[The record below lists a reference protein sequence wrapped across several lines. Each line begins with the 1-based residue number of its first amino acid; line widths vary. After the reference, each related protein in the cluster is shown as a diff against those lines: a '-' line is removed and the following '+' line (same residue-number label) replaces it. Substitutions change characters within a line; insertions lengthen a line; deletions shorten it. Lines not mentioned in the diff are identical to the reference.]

1 MTGLEGQNPSSALQA
16 ELFLRS
22 MLLGLPAGLLLDCFR
37 TLRALL
43 PHHALLVFI
52 EDTVYVF
59 LCIFTVQCYVWM
71 YAGGVFRWQYAA
83 GACIGLA
90 VYLATVGAVWMR
102 MLRRLRCAVRRVL
115 RFTGKML
122 MKPLTC
128 VFQKN
133 LKKYLTGRRFWVYNM
148 VKHRKMHRSTP
159 NRNGAQYGTEQ
170 GNGART
176 RKTAETRYF

>member
-115 RFTGKML
+115 RADAAYPPGYRLCGGTHYSSSSYLCSRGK
-122 MKPLTC
+122 T
-128 VFQKN
+128 
-133 LKKYLTGRRFWVYNM
+133 
-148 VKHRKMHRSTP
+148 
-159 NRNGAQYGTEQ
+159 
-170 GNGART
+170 
-176 RKTAETRYF
+176 